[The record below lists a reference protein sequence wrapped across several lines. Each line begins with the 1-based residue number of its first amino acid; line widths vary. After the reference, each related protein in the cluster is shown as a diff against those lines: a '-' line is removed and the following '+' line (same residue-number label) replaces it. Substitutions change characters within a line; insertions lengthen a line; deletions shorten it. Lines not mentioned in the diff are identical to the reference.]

1 MSEAKRMAGPYEITH
16 AIHIGD
22 GEIVLGENPAD
33 TEGVP
38 YMCAYCEAN
47 DIIASYYDSVG
58 GEDYAEIV
66 GIFGERIKEQA
77 ERTQEKLRQECMDGE
92 QSILVTEKDCT
103 LITSEDDLNNQV
115 VVIRADVLR
124 PEYRTASRQLRLCT
138 GGFGAS
144 PHSRGSACY
153 CKDLVTGKDS
163 RFERRDILGVME
175 PDELPQWALAGLA
188 AIEQAEK
195 KLQGVSL
202 EARRRETIMQF
213 PCQGAR
219 TPARCFCSCLNGT
232 CLSTL

>member
-1 MSEAKRMAGPYEITH
+1 MEAKRMAGPYEITH

-22 GEIVLGENPAD
+22 KEIVLGENTAD

-47 DIIASYYDSVG
+47 DIIASYYDSIG

-77 ERTQEKLRQECMDGE
+77 ERTQEKLRQECLDGE

-103 LITSEDDLNNQV
+103 EITSEDDLNNRV

-124 PEYRTASRQLRLCT
+124 PEYRSARYQLRLCT

-175 PDELPQWALAGLA
+175 PDELPQWVYDGLA
-188 AIEQAEK
+188 AIKQAER
-195 KLQGVSL
+195 KLQGASR
-202 EARRRETIMQF
+202 EAR
-213 PCQGAR
+213 
-219 TPARCFCSCLNGT
+219 
-232 CLSTL
+232 

>member
-1 MSEAKRMAGPYEITH
+1 METKRMAGPYEITH

-22 GEIVLGENPAD
+22 REIVLGENPAD
-33 TEGVP
+33 TDGVP

-77 ERTQEKLRQECMDGE
+77 ERTQEKLRQERLDGE

-124 PEYRTASRQLRLCT
+124 PEYRSARYQLRLCT

-175 PDELPQWALAGLA
+175 PDELPQWVYDGLA
-188 AIEQAEK
+188 AIKQAER
-195 KLQGVSL
+195 KLQGASR
-202 EARRRETIMQF
+202 EAR
-213 PCQGAR
+213 
-219 TPARCFCSCLNGT
+219 
-232 CLSTL
+232 

>member
-1 MSEAKRMAGPYEITH
+1 METKRMAGPYEITH

-22 GEIVLGENPAD
+22 REIVLGENPAD
-33 TEGVP
+33 TDGVP

-77 ERTQEKLRQECMDGE
+77 ERTQEKLRQERLDGE

-124 PEYRTASRQLRLCT
+124 PEYRSARYQLRLCT

-175 PDELPQWALAGLA
+175 PDDLPQWVYDGLA
-188 AIEQAEK
+188 AIKQAER
-195 KLQGVSL
+195 KLQGASR
-202 EARRRETIMQF
+202 EAR
-213 PCQGAR
+213 
-219 TPARCFCSCLNGT
+219 
-232 CLSTL
+232 

>member
-1 MSEAKRMAGPYEITH
+1 METKRMAGPYEITH

-22 GEIVLGENPAD
+22 REIVLGENPAD
-33 TEGVP
+33 TDGVP

-66 GIFGERIKEQA
+66 GIFGERIEEQA
-77 ERTQEKLRQECMDGE
+77 EITQEKLRQECMDGE

-103 LITSEDDLNNQV
+103 LITSEDDLSNQV

-124 PEYRTASRQLRLCT
+124 PEYRSARYQLRLCT

-175 PDELPQWALAGLA
+175 PDELPQWVYDGLA
-188 AIEQAEK
+188 AIKQAEK
-195 KLQGVSL
+195 KLQGVSR
-202 EARRRETIMQF
+202 EAR
-213 PCQGAR
+213 
-219 TPARCFCSCLNGT
+219 
-232 CLSTL
+232 

>member
-1 MSEAKRMAGPYEITH
+1 METKRKAGPYEITH

-22 GEIVLGENPAD
+22 REIVLGENPAD
-33 TEGVP
+33 TDGTP

-77 ERTQEKLRQECMDGE
+77 ERTQEKLRQERLDGE

-103 LITSEDDLNNQV
+103 LITSDDDLNNQV

-124 PEYRTASRQLRLCT
+124 PEYRSARYQLRLCT

-175 PDELPQWALAGLA
+175 PDDLPQWVYDGLA

-202 EARRRETIMQF
+202 EAR
-213 PCQGAR
+213 
-219 TPARCFCSCLNGT
+219 
-232 CLSTL
+232 

>member
-1 MSEAKRMAGPYEITH
+1 METKRMAGPYEITH

-22 GEIVLGENPAD
+22 KEIVLGENTAD

-77 ERTQEKLRQECMDGE
+77 ERTQEKLRQECLDGK

-103 LITSEDDLNNQV
+103 EITSEDDLNNRV

-124 PEYRTASRQLRLCT
+124 PEYRSARYQLRLCA

-175 PDELPQWALAGLA
+175 PDELPQWVYDGLA
-188 AIEQAEK
+188 AIKQAER
-195 KLQGVSL
+195 KLQGASR
-202 EARRRETIMQF
+202 EAR
-213 PCQGAR
+213 
-219 TPARCFCSCLNGT
+219 
-232 CLSTL
+232 

>member
-22 GEIVLGENPAD
+22 REIVLGENPAD

-77 ERTQEKLRQECMDGE
+77 ERTQEKLRQERLDGE

-124 PEYRTASRQLRLCT
+124 PEYRSARYQLRLCT

-153 CKDLVTGKDS
+153 CKDLVTGKNS

-175 PDELPQWALAGLA
+175 PDELPQWVYDGLDGLR
-188 AIEQAEK
+188 QAER
-195 KLQGVSL
+195 KLASKGK
-202 EARRRETIMQF
+202 EGR
-213 PCQGAR
+213 
-219 TPARCFCSCLNGT
+219 
-232 CLSTL
+232 

>member
-1 MSEAKRMAGPYEITH
+1 METKRMAGPYEITH

-22 GEIVLGENPAD
+22 KEIVLGENNAD

-77 ERTQEKLRQECMDGE
+77 ERTREKLRQECLDGE

-103 LITSEDDLNNQV
+103 DITSEDDLNNRV

-124 PEYRTASRQLRLCT
+124 PEYRSARYQLRLCT

-175 PDELPQWALAGLA
+175 PDELPQWVYDGLA
-188 AIEQAEK
+188 DIKQAER
-195 KLQGVSL
+195 KLQGASR
-202 EARRRETIMQF
+202 EAR
-213 PCQGAR
+213 
-219 TPARCFCSCLNGT
+219 
-232 CLSTL
+232 

>member
-1 MSEAKRMAGPYEITH
+1 METKRMAGPYEITH

-22 GEIVLGENPAD
+22 REIVLGENPAD
-33 TEGVP
+33 TDGTP

-77 ERTQEKLRQECMDGE
+77 ERTQEKLRQERLDGE

-124 PEYRTASRQLRLCT
+124 PEYRSARYQLRLCT

-153 CKDLVTGKDS
+153 CKDLVTGKNS

-175 PDELPQWALAGLA
+175 PDELPQWALAGLV

-202 EARRRETIMQF
+202 EAR
-213 PCQGAR
+213 
-219 TPARCFCSCLNGT
+219 
-232 CLSTL
+232 

>member
-1 MSEAKRMAGPYEITH
+1 METKRMAGPYEITH

-22 GEIVLGENPAD
+22 KEIVLGENTAD

-77 ERTQEKLRQECMDGE
+77 ERTQEKLRQECLDGE

-103 LITSEDDLNNQV
+103 EITSEDDLNNRV

-124 PEYRTASRQLRLCT
+124 PEYRSARYQLRLCT

-153 CKDLVTGKDS
+153 CKDLVAGKDS

-175 PDELPQWALAGLA
+175 PDDLPQWARDGLA
-188 AIEQAEK
+188 AIKQAER
-195 KLQGVSL
+195 KLQGASR
-202 EARRRETIMQF
+202 EAR
-213 PCQGAR
+213 
-219 TPARCFCSCLNGT
+219 
-232 CLSTL
+232 

>member
-22 GEIVLGENPAD
+22 REIVLGENPAD
-33 TEGVP
+33 TDGTP

-77 ERTQEKLRQECMDGE
+77 ERTQEKLRQERLDGE

-124 PEYRTASRQLRLCT
+124 PEYRSARYQLRLCT

-175 PDELPQWALAGLA
+175 PDDLPQWVYDGLA
-188 AIEQAEK
+188 AIKQAER
-195 KLQGVSL
+195 KLQGASR
-202 EARRRETIMQF
+202 EAR
-213 PCQGAR
+213 
-219 TPARCFCSCLNGT
+219 
-232 CLSTL
+232 

>member
-22 GEIVLGENPAD
+22 REIVLGENPAD
-33 TEGVP
+33 TDGTP

-77 ERTQEKLRQECMDGE
+77 ERTQEKLRQERLDGD

-103 LITSEDDLNNQV
+103 LITSEDNLNNQV

-124 PEYRTASRQLRLCT
+124 PEYRSARYQLRLCT

-175 PDELPQWALAGLA
+175 PDELPQWVYDGLDGLR
-188 AIEQAEK
+188 QAER
-195 KLQGVSL
+195 KLASKGK
-202 EARRRETIMQF
+202 EGR
-213 PCQGAR
+213 
-219 TPARCFCSCLNGT
+219 
-232 CLSTL
+232 

>member
-1 MSEAKRMAGPYEITH
+1 MEAKRMAGPYEITH

-22 GEIVLGENPAD
+22 KEIVLGENTAD

-77 ERTQEKLRQECMDGE
+77 ERTQEKLRQECLDGE
-92 QSILVTEKDCT
+92 QSILATEKDCT
-103 LITSEDDLNNQV
+103 EITSEDDLNNRV

-124 PEYRTASRQLRLCT
+124 PEYRSARYQLRLCT

-175 PDELPQWALAGLA
+175 PDELPQWVYDGLA
-188 AIEQAEK
+188 AIKQAER
-195 KLQGVSL
+195 KLQGASR
-202 EARRRETIMQF
+202 EAR
-213 PCQGAR
+213 
-219 TPARCFCSCLNGT
+219 
-232 CLSTL
+232 

>member
-1 MSEAKRMAGPYEITH
+1 METKRMAGPYEITH

-22 GEIVLGENPAD
+22 REIVLGENPAD
-33 TEGVP
+33 TDGTP

-47 DIIASYYDSVG
+47 DIIASYYDSVD

-77 ERTQEKLRQECMDGE
+77 ERTQEKLRQERLDGE

-124 PEYRTASRQLRLCT
+124 PEYRSARYQLRLCT

-153 CKDLVTGKDS
+153 CKNLVTGKNS

-175 PDELPQWALAGLA
+175 PDELPQWVYDGLDGLR
-188 AIEQAEK
+188 QAER
-195 KLQGVSL
+195 KLASKGK
-202 EARRRETIMQF
+202 EGR
-213 PCQGAR
+213 
-219 TPARCFCSCLNGT
+219 
-232 CLSTL
+232 

>member
-1 MSEAKRMAGPYEITH
+1 METKRMAGPYEITH

-22 GEIVLGENPAD
+22 REIVLGENPAD
-33 TEGVP
+33 TDGVP

-58 GEDYAEIV
+58 GEDYTEIV

-77 ERTQEKLRQECMDGE
+77 EITQEKLRQECMDCE

-124 PEYRTASRQLRLCT
+124 PEYRSARYQLRLCT

-153 CKDLVTGKDS
+153 CKDLVTGKNS

-175 PDELPQWALAGLA
+175 PDELPRWALAGLA

-202 EARRRETIMQF
+202 EAR
-213 PCQGAR
+213 
-219 TPARCFCSCLNGT
+219 
-232 CLSTL
+232 

>member
-22 GEIVLGENPAD
+22 REIVLGENPAD
-33 TEGVP
+33 TDGTP

-47 DIIASYYDSVG
+47 DIIASYYDSTG

-77 ERTQEKLRQECMDGE
+77 ERTQEKLRQECLDGE

-103 LITSEDDLNNQV
+103 EITSEDDLNNRV

-124 PEYRTASRQLRLCT
+124 PEYRSARYQLRLCT

-175 PDELPQWALAGLA
+175 PDDLPQWVYDGLA
-188 AIEQAEK
+188 AIKQAER
-195 KLQGVSL
+195 KLQGASR
-202 EARRRETIMQF
+202 EAR
-213 PCQGAR
+213 
-219 TPARCFCSCLNGT
+219 
-232 CLSTL
+232 